1 MPPKQLTFR
10 EELGR
15 DYFGGNY
22 DNAPQEVKDIINNIL
37 KDQTDIFP
45 EQEGMIR
52 TQIEAILQK
61 VPVTSLYEEKL
72 DLWAK
77 QNNVNLNAPDSKIP
91 DMTIKEG
98 VMDSLNTYLKDP
110 KLFKDFTP
118 TIMDET
124 EVKEPTIRDKK
135 RENYIKIM
143 ERSPNWATRPQAYKD
158 SIIQD
163 IDFFLSDPVNL
174 KHFLPQY
181 IKDMEE
187 KTISYTSKIPIMWH
201 DLPEAV
207 QDDYAHLPK
216 DEPLLLSSTEI
227 RNIGNQI
234 NKKWNPNTNQFEIK
248 NKAEYNKL
256 LKELKE
262 KVDNNRPISTIRNRV
277 DKLIKIYPNI
287 QDSLYQV
294 IEIQE
299 KKYSDEKKEEI
310 LAPLWRILGYEGY

>member
-1 MPPKQLTFR
+1 EYGFDIDKN
-10 EELGR
+10 
-15 DYFGGNY
+15 GNII
-22 DNAPQEVKDIINNIL
+22 NAPQEIIDLLNKTAGKKIHPNQQKMIL
-37 KDQTDIFP
+37 LEVESIIK
-45 EQEGMIR
+45 
-52 TQIEAILQK
+52 K

-91 DMTIKEG
+91 NMTIKESAL
-98 VMDSLNTYLKDP
+98 DSLNTYLTDDSGKI
-110 KLFKDFTP
+110 FKDFRP
-118 TIMDET
+118 TIMDEA
-124 EVKEPTIRDKK
+124 EVEEPTLKEKK
-135 RENYIKIM
+135 RQTYINVLSTAPQWNNYSNSQKQ
-143 ERSPNWATRPQAYKD
+143 ATLD
-158 SIIQD
+158 SL
-163 IDFFLSDPVNL
+163 DFFLSDPTYL
-174 KHFLPQY
+174 KSYLPQY

-207 QDDYAHLPK
+207 QDDYAHIPNK

-262 KVDNNRPISTIRNRV
+262 KVDNNRPISTIRN
-277 DKLIKIYPNI
+277 
-287 QDSLYQV
+287 
-294 IEIQE
+294 
-299 KKYSDEKKEEI
+299 
-310 LAPLWRILGYEGY
+310 